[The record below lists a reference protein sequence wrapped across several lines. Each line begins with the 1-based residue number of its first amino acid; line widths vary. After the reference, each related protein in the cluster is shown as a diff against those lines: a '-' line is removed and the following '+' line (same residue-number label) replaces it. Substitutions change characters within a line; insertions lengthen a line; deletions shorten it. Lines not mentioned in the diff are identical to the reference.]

1 MLANGLPGLCS
12 PIKAWKIVVFFIAR
26 LLYFLCFECTLN
38 HCRGCM
44 YDTCHKTGIMCD
56 SEKGVQR
63 TVKSAIFETGSRVR
77 VTSYCPFR
85 GLTGT
90 VRTVDV
96 FPHGSQ
102 PYPVKPH
109 CFYLIDL
116 EGSFIKEPVWFENE
130 EVESVSLHEHD
141 ILRSA

>member
-1 MLANGLPGLCS
+1 MKQPHVS
-12 PIKAWKIVVFFIAR
+12 
-26 LLYFLCFECTLN
+26 E
-38 HCRGCM
+38 
-44 YDTCHKTGIMCD
+44 

-63 TVKSAIFETGSRVR
+63 TVKSAVFESGSRVR

-96 FPHGSQ
+96 IPHGSQ
-102 PYPVKPH
+102 PYGIGPH

-116 EGSFIKEPVWFENE
+116 EGAFIKEPVWFENE
-130 EVESVSLHEHD
+130 EVESVSLYEGD
-141 ILRSA
+141 MLRSA